1 MTILTLHNVQLAFGH
16 MPLLDHAQFSIE
28 PGERVCV
35 LGRNGMGKS
44 TLLKLIAGEIAPDA
58 GEVRLARG
66 TEVAYLPQE
75 PALADTRTVYEN
87 LTEGLAGT
95 HELLRNYHAAMQA
108 HAARP
113 DDVALSER
121 VHREEMALNAAN
133 AWDAQRRV
141 DEVIGLLKLPAD
153 TPLTQLSGGWR
164 RRVALGQAM
173 VRRPDLLLLD
183 EPTNHL
189 DMEAIEWLEQWL
201 LQYSG
206 ALLFVTHD
214 RRFLQNLATRIVEL
228 DRGHLQSFDG
238 DYANYQRRKQEMLHA
253 EGQHNALFDKRLAQ
267 EEAWIRQGIQARRT
281 RNEGR
286 VRALEAMRVEYR
298 KRRNQIGQVR
308 LTVDSSLQSGK
319 LVFDIER
326 LDYEIGGVPLVRDF
340 SAQVMRGDRIGLL
353 GPNGVGKTT
362 LLKLLL
368 GDLVP
373 TGGTVKR
380 GTRLEIAYF
389 DQLRMQLDPSARVVD
404 CVGEGSDFI
413 TVDGRKQHVMG
424 YLQDFL
430 FMPERARAP
439 VKSLSGGERNR
450 LLLARL
456 FAKPANLLILDEP
469 TNDLDLET
477 LELLEDLLAQYAGTL
492 LLVSHDRAFL
502 DNVVG
507 ACWAF
512 EGNGVVR
519 EYVGGYSDYLRQR
532 ATPAPSPT
540 VTATADASP
549 PAAAPKKNAAPKKL
563 SYKMQRELAELPL
576 HIETLERTQA
586 ELHARLNDP
595 QLYTAEANAVK
606 ELQAQLEQT
615 EIQLQQA
622 YARWE
627 QLELS
632 QQS

>member
-1 MTILTLHNVQLAFGH
+1 MTILTLNNVQLAFGH

-44 TLLKLIAGEIAPDA
+44 TLLKLIAAEIAPDA

-66 TEVAYLPQE
+66 TQVAYLPQE
-75 PALADTRTVYEN
+75 PALADARTVYEN

-108 HAARP
+108 HAGRP
-113 DDVALSER
+113 DDAALSER

-141 DEVIGLLKLPAD
+141 DEVIDLLKLPAD

-173 VRRPDLLLLD
+173 VRMPDLLLLD

-253 EGQHNALFDKRLAQ
+253 EAQHNALFDKRLAQ

-286 VRALEAMRVEYR
+286 VRALESMRVEYQ
-298 KRRNQIGQVR
+298 KRRNQIGQAQ

-319 LVFDIER
+319 LVFDVEH
-326 LDYEIGGVPLVRDF
+326 LDYDIGGVPLVRDF
-340 SAQVMRGDRIGLL
+340 SARVMRGDRIGLL

-368 GDLVP
+368 GDLAP

-389 DQLRMQLDPSARVVD
+389 DQLRMQLDPAARVVD

-413 TVDGRKQHVMG
+413 NINGRKQHVMG

-430 FMPERARAP
+430 FAPERARAP

-477 LELLEDLLAQYAGTL
+477 LELLEDLLAQYPGTL

-512 EGNGVVR
+512 EGAGAVR
-519 EYVGGYSDYLRQR
+519 EYAGGYSDYLRQR
-532 ATPAPSPT
+532 AAPVRMETSTAPAP
-540 VTATADASP
+540 
-549 PAAAPKKNAAPKKL
+549 APKKSPAPKKL
-563 SYKMQRELAELPL
+563 SYKIQRELAELPV

-586 ELHARLNDP
+586 DLHARLNDP
-595 QLYTAEANAVK
+595 QLYTVEANAVK

-627 QLELS
+627 QLES
-632 QQS
+632 TQQS